1 MITQPEPSPEFEE
14 TKRGHLI
21 AAVLMPAV
29 LMLKKK
35 RDNGRYNTAWGDK
48 TALGLYR
55 TVKRI
60 IETGE

>member
-21 AAVLMPAV
+21 AAV